1 MRLRLVIVYALLM
14 RILVVEDDS
23 LVRDAVRRG
32 LSAAGFTV
40 DHVGTAEAADAA
52 LLANHFDVAV
62 VDIGLPGD
70 DGLQLVRR
78 IRRRGQTL
86 PVLILTARDAL
97 ADRVTAL
104 DLGAD
109 DYMAKPFE
117 VAEVAARCRAL
128 IRRASAVASSR
139 LKIGTMDLDLNH
151 KQAYIDGQELGLT
164 RREWLVLECLALD
177 SGRLVSKSRLLSA
190 IASWDEDISENAVE
204 VYVSRLRTKLGDA
217 ATIRV
222 VRGLGY
228 RLDEPTG
235 K

>member
-1 MRLRLVIVYALLM
+1 MIVYPLIM
-14 RILVVEDDS
+14 RIIVVEDDP
-23 LVRDAVRRG
+23 LVSDAVKRG

-40 DHVGTAEAADAA
+40 DHVATAEAAEAA
-52 LLANHFDVAV
+52 LLADHFDVAV

-70 DGLQLVRR
+70 DGLQLVRQ

-86 PVLILTARDAL
+86 PILILTARDAL
-97 ADRVTAL
+97 ADRVSAL

-139 LKIGTMDLDLNH
+139 LKIGALDLDLTH
-151 KQAYIDGQELGLT
+151 KQAYIDGVDLALT
-164 RREWLVLECLALD
+164 RREWLVLERLALD
-177 SGRLVSKSRLLSA
+177 SGRLVAKTRLLSA
-190 IASWDEDISENAVE
+190 ISGWDEEISENAVE
-204 VYVSRLRTKLGDA
+204 VYVSRLRAKLGDA

-228 RLDEPTG
+228 RLDEP
-235 K
+235 KS

>member
-1 MRLRLVIVYALLM
+1 MRTRCAIVYALAM

-40 DHVGTAEAADAA
+40 DHVPSAEAADAA

-62 VDIGLPGD
+62 LDIGLPGD
-70 DGLQLVRR
+70 DGLQLMRR
-78 IRRRGQTL
+78 IRRRGQTV

-97 ADRVTAL
+97 SDRVTAL

-117 VAEVAARCRAL
+117 VAELAARCRAL
-128 IRRASAVASSR
+128 IRRSSAVASSR
-139 LKIGTMDLDLNH
+139 LRIGNLEMDLTH
-151 KQAYIDGQELGLT
+151 KQASIGGEELGLT

-190 IASWDEDISENAVE
+190 VAGWDDDISENAVE
-204 VYVSRLRTKLGDA
+204 VYVSRLRAKLGDA

-228 RLDEPTG
+228 RLDEP
-235 K
+235 KS